1 LKSFDERPRHVP
13 ERRGTK
19 IFEKKIEIGLL
30 NQNGPAVC
38 VSSMS
43 TKHQGGSGEVREPS
57 KQGKNDSWS
66 KAGRNVLQQH
76 YLDML
81 NGQSAKLIKKMALLN
96 AGLPVEAATGS
107 SLHTGH
113 LISPNSSLESIPR
126 DNTQEDASAPTTK
139 FHTNNSPPRIQE
151 TTLLS
156 NEDDHLP
163 QPLVINSAPNRRAQ
177 PQIIAHRRSG
187 KPIIIAA

>member
-1 LKSFDERPRHVP
+1 
-13 ERRGTK
+13 
-19 IFEKKIEIGLL
+19 
-30 NQNGPAVC
+30 
-38 VSSMS
+38 M
-43 TKHQGGSGEVREPS
+43 
-57 KQGKNDSWS
+57 
-66 KAGRNVLQQH
+66 LQQH
-76 YLDML
+76 YVDML
-81 NGQSAKLIKKMALLN
+81 NGESAKLIKKMTLLN
-96 AGLPVEAATGS
+96 AGLPAEAATGS

-113 LISPNSSLESIPR
+113 LISPNSSLESTPR
-126 DNTQEDASAPTTK
+126 RPEYNTHKDVNAPTPK
-139 FHTNNSPPRIQE
+139 LHINQNLLNASNKNYNSPPRIQE